1 MIHRSHGALRP
12 TRKASSTIWASIGT
26 AVIATR
32 ADAPSSRDLPRFEPE
47 SERVG
52 ASCASCT
59 RNSLLLLLL
68 LWRWWLCCGCLGL
81 GIVVDIV
88 AVVVAVVRTSMAIE
102 SLTRFIS
109 EKSGPR
115 PRVPPR
121 VPSSA
126 PMLSADAAALPPKP
140 PLLFR
145 PRVELLLPV

>member
-68 LWRWWLCCGCLGL
+68 LWRWWLCCGCFGL

-88 AVVVAVVRTSMAIE
+88 AVVVAVVGTSMAIE

-109 EKSGPR
+109 EKRGPR
-115 PRVPPR
+115 PGR
-121 VPSSA
+121 VPSAA
-126 PMLSADAAALPPKP
+126 PMLSADAVLPPKP
-140 PLLFR
+140 SQLFR
-145 PRVELLLPV
+145 PSVELLLRV

>member
-32 ADAPSSRDLPRFEPE
+32 ADAPSSRDLPRLEPEPE
-47 SERVG
+47 SERVR

-59 RNSLLLLLL
+59 RN
-68 LWRWWLCCGCLGL
+68 RCCCSCGGGCDAGV
-81 GIVVDIV
+81 GIGGVLVAVIL
-88 AVVVAVVRTSMAIE
+88 AVVVVVVGTSIAIE

-109 EKSGPR
+109 EKRDPR
-115 PRVPPR
+115 PRVP
-121 VPSSA
+121 SAA
-126 PMLSADAAALPPKP
+126 PMLSADAAVLPPKP
-140 PLLFR
+140 PQPFR